1 MTAATCPAIA
11 GPETGD
17 RHLAVSTLIDDALGI
32 VKTKH
37 LPHADSWS
45 RQQIVDMPVQ
55 FLGRRQMPP
64 DARYEIAQRA
74 SCIAV
79 KPRGKDELAETAD
92 PHANRPR
99 HLDQQ
104 LVGALARFRTS
115 CRRRDW

>member
-1 MTAATCPAIA
+1 MTAATCPAVA

-17 RHLAVSTLIDDALGI
+17 RYLTVSTPIDDALGI

-37 LPHADSWS
+37 LPHADSRS

-64 DARYEIAQRA
+64 DACFEIAQRA
-74 SCIAV
+74 
-79 KPRGKDELAETAD
+79 KTAD
-92 PHANRPR
+92 PHANRSR